1 MRISVIRT
9 LAACVLLGFVS
20 SAASH
25 WSPPYSDTE
34 KFRYR
39 ITKPD
44 FQFQVGQAL
53 SFNDFEDL
61 SFCSLTYNGA
71 NPTANP
77 NVIANPAAT
86 ASLSPA
92 TSRTFAFRT
101 QGIGNVHPKSSDTYT
116 VTYTIQGVS
125 RAQIATL

>member
-20 SAASH
+20 GTANFPVCGSA
-25 WSPPYSDTE
+25 
-34 KFRYR
+34 
-39 ITKPD
+39 
-44 FQFQVGQAL
+44 
-53 SFNDFEDL
+53 FNFEDL
-61 SFCSLTYNGA
+61 PFCSLSYNNA

-77 NVIANPAAT
+77 NVMAKPAAA
-86 ASLSPA
+86 ASLSQV
-92 TSRTFAFRT
+92 TSRTFAVQV
-101 QGIGNVHPKSSDTYT
+101 QGTGNVRPTSSATYT